1 MIEAFGVPV
10 LNSDGVPHNNKW
22 SKIWGRITKLR
33 GENLLTTR
41 RLYCKTAHFIYQIEV
56 NAFGLRVKSSE
67 VFILSSSIS
76 FSEAF
81 KQDCQYVQNPKQ
93 KFEIIH
99 NFPVDIYFV
108 FCFSL

>member
-56 NAFGLRVKSSE
+56 NAFGLRVKSSK
-67 VFILSSSIS
+67 VFISFQQHKLFRGIQTRLSVC
-76 FSEAF
+76 SEPQAE
-81 KQDCQYVQNPKQ
+81 V
-93 KFEIIH
+93 
-99 NFPVDIYFV
+99 
-108 FCFSL
+108 